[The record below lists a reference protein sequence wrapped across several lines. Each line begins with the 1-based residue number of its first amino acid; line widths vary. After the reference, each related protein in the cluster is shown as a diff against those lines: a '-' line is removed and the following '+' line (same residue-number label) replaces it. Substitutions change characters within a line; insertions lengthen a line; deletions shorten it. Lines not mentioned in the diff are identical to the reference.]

1 MAQQRQ
7 GQQQQQSVL
16 GGETDFFTNCTNM
29 FAHRLS
35 IEKAKRKAG
44 VKEKV
49 GFTSEEQQ
57 KGPSA
62 VTLFANGVTRG
73 MSPMMRPGRPL
84 PNVPGMDANNQYL
97 DGPEF

>member
-49 GFTSEEQQ
+49 SFTSEEQQ

-84 PNVPGMDANNQYL
+84 PNAPGMDANNQYL

>member
-1 MAQQRQ
+1 MAQEKQ
-7 GQQQQQSVL
+7 GQQSQSVL
-16 GGETDFFTNCTNM
+16 GGETDFFTSCTNG

-35 IEKAKRKAG
+35 IEKAKRKEG

-49 GFTSEEQQ
+49 SFTSEEQQ

-62 VTLFANGVTRG
+62 VTLFANGMTRG